1 MGHGVSGMGPPRVVG
16 PPGPHAA
23 MGQRLHYA
31 FQVKLLQGLGL
42 QSALITD
49 GAAPLNLFSTAR
61 GLLGLAVP
69 PEPSTS

>member
-1 MGHGVSGMGPPRVVG
+1 MEYEVSRLGPPRLVG
-16 PPGPHAA
+16 PPGLCAT
-23 MGQRLHYA
+23 MGQCLHCA

-69 PEPSTS
+69 PEPSAS

>member
-1 MGHGVSGMGPPRVVG
+1 
-16 PPGPHAA
+16 